1 MALTRIGVIAS
12 PHLTDARFS
21 RDGLILLESNHSIV
35 YDPLAARTLSKKA
48 TDIASFDVDAAVVFG
63 GDGTLLHAVHQL
75 PDPTTPLLGVNTGS
89 VGFLSE
95 TTPSEFT
102 HACQLLLDEAYT
114 LEDRT
119 KLAIDGA
126 PHDALNEVAIHPQG
140 RPTLLQFDV
149 AVNDTPTLLFA
160 ADGLL
165 VTTPTG
171 STAHALSAG
180 GPVIDP
186 AAPVLAVVPLNP
198 FRRQQSPVV
207 VPDNFTLTVT
217 SLTKNTPIALYTD
230 GHLEFSPA
238 PDTPITIEKSTTP
251 ARFIRLART
260 SKT

>member
-21 RDGLILLESNHSIV
+21 HEGVGLLESTQSIV
-35 YDPLAARTLSKKA
+35 YDPLAAKLLQKKP
-48 TDIASFDVDAAVVFG
+48 TDIAHFNVDAAIVFG

-114 LEDRT
+114 VEDRT
-119 KLAIDGA
+119 KLAIEDA
-126 PHDALNEVAIHPQG
+126 PHDALNEVAIYPQG

-149 AVNDTPTLLFA
+149 AVNDAPTLLFA

-186 AAPVLAVVPLNP
+186 RAPVLAIVPLNP

-207 VPDNFTLTVT
+207 VPDDATLTVT
-217 SLTKNTPIALYTD
+217 SLTDDTPLALYTD
-230 GHLEFSPA
+230 GHLESTPN
-238 PDTPITIEKSTTP
+238 PDLPLTIKKSSTP

-260 SKT
+260 PP